1 MEPITLT
8 ITSAMIA
15 APIRGPISCI
25 RDSQMLIQIT
35 MWTASK
41 ISAFWRQ
48 DVEISHHNQL
58 RLSL

>member
-1 MEPITLT
+1 
-8 ITSAMIA
+8 
-15 APIRGPISCI
+15 
-25 RDSQMLIQIT
+25 MLIRIP

-41 ISAFWRQ
+41 ITAFWRQ